1 MSGNQFQ
8 LPKMVQLLK
17 EIIQTI
23 ELVTFL
29 LTSKIKIMKEA
40 IKIRFK
46 ALMLVLAVSFYQTMV
61 FAQDTTKT
69 KITTTSTVTNEWY
82 TEPWVWIVGGIVFI
96 LLLVALL
103 RGNSSNSTNT
113 DRVTVTKT
121 VRTDTE
127 TE

>member
-1 MSGNQFQ
+1 M
-8 LPKMVQLLK
+8 K
-17 EIIQTI
+17 
-23 ELVTFL
+23 ELV
-29 LTSKIKIMKEA
+29 
-40 IKIRFK
+40 KIRYK
-46 ALMLVLAVSFYQTMV
+46 ALLLLLAVSFYQTIL

-82 TEPWVWIVGGIVFI
+82 TEPWVWVVGGVVFI
-96 LLLVALL
+96 LLLVALI

>member
-1 MSGNQFQ
+1 
-8 LPKMVQLLK
+8 
-17 EIIQTI
+17 
-23 ELVTFL
+23 
-29 LTSKIKIMKEA
+29 MKDVV
-40 IKIRFK
+40 KIRYK
-46 ALMLVLAVSFYQTMV
+46 ALLLLLAVSLYQTIL

-82 TEPWVWIVGGIVFI
+82 TEPWVWVVGGVVFI
-96 LLLVALL
+96 LLLVALV
-103 RGNSSNSTNT
+103 RGNSSKSTNT